1 MRLPSWLGRSPLE
14 EVFGHGSSSG
24 LGVRL
29 MRTYDPRLVSGE
41 VLSRLIGLLRR
52 SPLMYL
58 AESGIWTYRGDEDLK
73 LSLADVAADHQNF
86 IDRAE
91 TILIDQELESPQSAF
106 PLSFTGWHDVD
117 LGFLLSR
124 VLVDLTDRQQEIVG
138 LMEQA
143 DLAASHGDITVGRA
157 AELVREVRAAIDGH
171 IDLLIQQ
178 QSRLAQKVTASG
190 PVPTG

>member
-1 MRLPSWLGRSPLE
+1 
-14 EVFGHGSSSG
+14 
-24 LGVRL
+24 VRL

-41 VLSRLIGLLRR
+41 MLSQLICLLRR

-73 LSLADVAADHQNF
+73 LALADVAADHQNF

-117 LGFLLSR
+117 LGFLLGR
-124 VLVDLTDRQQEIVG
+124 VIVDLTNRQREIVG
-138 LMEQA
+138 LMEEA
-143 DLAASHGDITVGRA
+143 DLAASYGDFTAGRA
-157 AELVREVRAAIDGH
+157 AELVREVGAAIDGH
-171 IDLLIQQ
+171 ADLLSQQ
-178 QSRLAQKVTASG
+178 QARLVQKATAAG
-190 PVPTG
+190 PIPTG